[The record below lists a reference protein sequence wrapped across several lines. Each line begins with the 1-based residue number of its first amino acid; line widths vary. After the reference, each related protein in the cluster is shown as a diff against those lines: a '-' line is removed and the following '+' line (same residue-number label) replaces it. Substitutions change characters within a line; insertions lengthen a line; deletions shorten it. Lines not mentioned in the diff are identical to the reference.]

1 MNEGSERFV
10 RELKIRIYDKE
21 LNDKLEQYCRSEK
34 IASINECIQ
43 RIITMFISGVD
54 TNNEIVRVSGGKLIS
69 YFGKPIPCSRCNKQI
84 KIGDKVYWIVYH
96 LKDGRQQ
103 PVYLCYDCY
112 VETSDQ
118 TIANLIKKRERLKL
132 EIKVLQ
138 KEHEKHLATLQQ
150 LEQLERLTELYL
162 RFRKSIEQ
170 TYGDKIYS
178 NEELKK
184 LFNDLIIKLEDISRE
199 LEENA
204 KISKIIWLKLKKI
217 LFESKSREAR
227 EARVE
232 QRQVTP

>member
-1 MNEGSERFV
+1 MSESERFV

-43 RIITMFISGVD
+43 RIISLFISGVD
-54 TNNEIVRVSGGKLIS
+54 AGNEIIKISGGKLIT
-69 YFGKPIPCSRCNKQI
+69 YFGKPIKCSRCNRDI
-84 KIGDKVYWIVYH
+84 RIGDKVYWITYEF
-96 LKDGRQQ
+96 KDGRKQA
-103 PVYLCYDCY
+103 VYLCYDCY

-118 TIANLIKKRERLKL
+118 TLANLIKKRERLKL

-138 KEHEKHLATLQQ
+138 KEHEKHLTVLQQ
-150 LEQLERLTELYL
+150 LEQLESLTNTYL
-162 RFRKSIEQ
+162 KFRKHIEQ
-170 TYGDKIYS
+170 VYGDKIYS

-184 LFNDLIIKLEDISRE
+184 LFNDLIIKLEDIARE

-217 LFESKSREAR
+217 LFESRSRETR
-227 EARVE
+227 EHIE
-232 QRQVTP
+232 QKATLR